1 MLLIALAVLE
11 ALPKLMLLLM
21 GCRLCQNPKTVD
33 VMKWSWSRRHKG
45 RPYNSRPYNR
55 VDVIKVDVLPFVL
68 KRVDYETES
77 TL

>member
-33 VMKWSWSRRHKG
+33 VMKWSRRYKG

-55 VDVIKVDVLPFVL
+55 VNVIKVNVLPFVL